1 MLKTSCTINSGT
13 IISNRE
19 LEVLRMIAFEYT
31 TDEIAHMLF
40 ISPHT
45 VMTHRKNLMYKM
57 EVRNTAGMVRRGF
70 EWGVL
75 NC

>member
-1 MLKTSCTINSGT
+1 MPSKAICLINTNLSG
-13 IISNRE
+13 RE
-19 LEVLRMIAFEYT
+19 LEILRMISFEYT
-31 TDEIAHMLF
+31 TNEIAHMLF

-45 VMTHRKNLMYKM
+45 VITHRKNLMYKM